1 MNEELALLLIE
12 CEDVYL
18 TEEGRQLL
26 GEILND
32 IKCSENI
39 VKEKAS

>member
-1 MNEELALLLIE
+1 MTEELALLLSE

-32 IKCSENI
+32 IKCPENI
-39 VKEKAS
+39 IRKNAS